1 MISGYHAL
9 TKSDNAKLGVAID
22 CGLAAAI
29 LVAAISY
36 LFVPAFWEAANSGKE
51 IRDAF
56 WLSWS
61 PLVLQTFAAAVAGV
75 GGYYLSRGATGWFS
89 GKTRLLFLLGLGLAA
104 VVMVGRVQMIRRFR
118 DEQAAYLT
126 RCEGYLQSFGQRQ
139 RESFSSLSDH
149 ERTLSE
155 ILERPD
161 LGSEVK
167 SAIDGLRAQLQGEL
181 NTLDNLRLSGRQEA
195 AEVESA
201 RAHYFRAKGASPE
214 DYLASLAQRKT
225 GPALLGSPDG
235 IDPLVRAAA
244 LVLGATMAEI
254 GVDCLSAAR

>member
-1 MISGYHAL
+1 MISGYHAF
-9 TKSDNAKLGVAID
+9 TKSDNAKLGD
-22 CGLAAAI
+22 CSLVAAI
-29 LVAAISY
+29 LVTAIWY
-36 LFVPAFWEAANSGKE
+36 VFVPTFWEAANSGKE
-51 IRDAF
+51 IRDSV
-56 WLSWS
+56 WLSWF
-61 PLVLQTFAAAVAGV
+61 PLVTAGLGALSAVCR
-75 GGYYLSRGATGWFS
+75 YYPSRRATGWFS

-104 VVMVGRVQMIRRFR
+104 VVMAGRVQMIRRFR

-149 ERTLSE
+149 ERILSE

-161 LGSEVK
+161 LGSEIK

-201 RAHYFRAKGASPE
+201 RAHDFRAKGASPE
-214 DYLASLAQRKT
+214 EYLASLAQRKT
-225 GPALLGSPDG
+225 GPQLLGSPDG

-244 LVLGATMAEI
+244 LVLGATMVEI